1 VEQEVRSV
9 IGSQGIVVEIKSGEA
24 RGLLF
29 SSFLGRTRV
38 EETASSASIDG
49 LLSAFPLNAPITLLL
64 PGHLFMTRRVALPF
78 RSAGIIRKTLPFAM
92 EGLVPFPIE
101 EILVDSVPSAPTGT
115 GNSVMALA
123 VPREAIADL
132 LKLFP
137 EGRVPQRV
145 IPDFL
150 SLLSFGVSLKQEQG
164 IYGVLDIERDS
175 TSMVFISGGRPV
187 AMRSIKTDGHGA
199 SNAEQVEATMQPLK
213 EEGTAVATLYVT
225 GGAAQPAV
233 PHLER
238 IARVVALP
246 ATVRGVTAEEW
257 PAWSA
262 LAGGAVSASEFPQFN
277 ILGGQSEHG
286 RWAGAARRLSI
297 GAGIL
302 LLLGTADLYVR
313 YATASRA
320 LSTFKGESRGVFV
333 AVMPHVTRVV
343 KEDAQL
349 KVALSRERE
358 TREALIGKTSPS
370 YLAVVKG
377 LDRMVRDHPK
387 VKVREA
393 TVTGDRLT
401 IVGDGTGLEA
411 EGLKKLLTG
420 IDGARD
426 AQVEEIAQG
435 VGPNNYR
442 FRMTVRVK

>member
-1 VEQEVRSV
+1 MGQEVRSV
-9 IGSQGIVVEIKSGEA
+9 IGSKGIVVEIGSGEV
-24 RGLLF
+24 RGVLF

-49 LLSAFPLNAPITLLL
+49 LLSAFPSDAPITLLL
-64 PGHLFMTRRVALPF
+64 PGHLFMARRVALPF
-78 RSAGIIRKTLPFAM
+78 RSARIIRKTLPFAM

-101 EILVDSVPSAPTGT
+101 EILADSVPSGPTDT

-123 VPREAIADL
+123 VPKETIADV

-137 EGRVPQRV
+137 EDRIPERV
-145 IPDFL
+145 IPDFI

-175 TSMVFISGGRPV
+175 TSIVFISGGRPV
-187 AMRSIKTDGHGA
+187 VMRSIKTDGHGA
-199 SNAEQVEATMQPLK
+199 SIAEQVEATMQPLK
-213 EEGTAVATLYVT
+213 DEGTAVATLYVT
-225 GGAAQPAV
+225 GGEAQHAV
-233 PHLER
+233 PLLER

-246 ATVRGVTAEEW
+246 ATVHGVTAEEW

-286 RWAGAARRLSI
+286 RWAGAVRTLSI

-320 LSTFKGESRGVFV
+320 LSTLKGESRGVFV
-333 AVMPHVTRVV
+333 AVMPQV
-343 KEDAQL
+343 KRIVQEDAQI

-358 TREALIGKTSPS
+358 TREALIGKSSPS
-370 YLAVVKG
+370 YLAVTKG
-377 LDRMVRDHPK
+377 LERMVSEHPE

-393 TVTGDRLT
+393 TVADDRLT
-401 IVGDGTGLEA
+401 IVGDGTGLGA

-435 VGPNNYR
+435 VGPNTYR